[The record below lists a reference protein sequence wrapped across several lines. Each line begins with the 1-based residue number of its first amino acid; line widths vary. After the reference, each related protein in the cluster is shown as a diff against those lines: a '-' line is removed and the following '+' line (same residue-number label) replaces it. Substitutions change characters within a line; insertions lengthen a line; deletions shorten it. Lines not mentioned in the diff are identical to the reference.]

1 MNREGLRYDAVLC
14 TETKKIWEG
23 KTSRR
28 FPQDIQRTALRKLIQ
43 LNAAETL
50 EDMRVPPGNRLEAL
64 KGNLAGRHSIR
75 IKDQWR
81 IVFRFTETDA
91 HEVEIADYH

>member
-1 MNREGLRYDAVLC
+1 MGVIQSFRCA
-14 TETKKIWEG
+14 ETKKIWEG
-23 KTSRR
+23 TTSRR

-43 LNAAETL
+43 LNAPGTL

-75 IKDQWR
+75 INDQWR
-81 IVFRFTETDA
+81 IVFRWAETDA
-91 HEVEIADYH
+91 HEVEIVDYH